1 MNSFFIQRW
10 LVLASCFCMAIGL
23 ALMPLPHWLAVWRPD
38 WLALVLIYWCMAM
51 PDRVGM
57 GMAWMLGL
65 LLDVLTGTILGLH
78 ALALVLIAYLVQRF
92 YLQLR
97 AFPVWQQSFLLLFL
111 LAIYQLP
118 LFWLS
123 GWGARRD
130 PTLAWQAII
139 SGSLVWPWIFA
150 LMRSIQGRHGLS

>member
-1 MNSFFIQRW
+1 
-10 LVLASCFCMAIGL
+10 MAIGL

-38 WLALVLIYWCMAM
+38 WLALVLIYWCMTM

-57 GMAWMLGL
+57 GTAWMLGL

-92 YLQLR
+92 YLRLR

-111 LAIYQLP
+111 LTIYQLP

-150 LMRSIQGRHGLS
+150 LMRSIQGRYGLS

>member
-1 MNSFFIQRW
+1 
-10 LVLASCFCMAIGL
+10 MAMGL
-23 ALMPLPHWLAVWRPD
+23 ALVPLPHWLAVWRPD
-38 WLALVLIYWCMAM
+38 WLALVLIYWCMAI

-57 GMAWMLGL
+57 GTAWVLGL

-97 AFPVWQQSFLLLFL
+97 AFPVWQQSFILLFL
-111 LAIYQLP
+111 LTIYQLP

-130 PTLAWQAII
+130 PALAWQAII

-150 LMRSIQGRHGLS
+150 LMRSLQGRYGLS

>member
-1 MNSFFIQRW
+1 
-10 LVLASCFCMAIGL
+10 
-23 ALMPLPHWLAVWRPD
+23 MPLPHWLAVWRPD